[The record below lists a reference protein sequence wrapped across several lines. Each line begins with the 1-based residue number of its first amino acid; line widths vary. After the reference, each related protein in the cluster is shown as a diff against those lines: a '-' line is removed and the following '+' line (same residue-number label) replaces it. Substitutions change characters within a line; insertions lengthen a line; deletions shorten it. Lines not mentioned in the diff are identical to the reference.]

1 MRLHHQYQ
9 CYLAQV
15 LLGKKKKI
23 CFSHSKMTLI
33 SLQLVWILMGVK
45 WAAYRICQNISFT
58 QVREA
63 SHIQSQLLPCSTR
76 PYFSTLTV
84 RRRREASWLSKLT
97 SDFFPL
103 QQWEDNSDIKIK
115 PSGPPQPNMGTWI
128 STNQVQPPLLD
139 LSVSIAISIHQSL
152 FIPFSFQKPKDH
164 LKYCLPSVSSVCQ
177 TLDVKV

>member
-45 WAAYRICQNISFT
+45 WAAYRICQNISFN
-58 QVREA
+58 QVKEA

-103 QQWEDNSDIKIK
+103 QQWARQFRHKNKILWSPPAQHGYMDQYK
-115 PSGPPQPNMGTWI
+115 PS
-128 STNQVQPPLLD
+128 S
-139 LSVSIAISIHQSL
+139 A
-152 FIPFSFQKPKDH
+152 SFA
-164 LKYCLPSVSSVCQ
+164 
-177 TLDVKV
+177 